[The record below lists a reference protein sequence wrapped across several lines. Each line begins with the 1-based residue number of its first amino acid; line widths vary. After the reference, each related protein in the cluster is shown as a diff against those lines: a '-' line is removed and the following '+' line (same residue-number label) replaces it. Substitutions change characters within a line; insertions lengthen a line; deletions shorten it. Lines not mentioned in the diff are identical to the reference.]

1 MSTPTT
7 PQDPADFEAAMAELD
22 QIVRT
27 LEEGDLPLE
36 QSLAL
41 FERGVRLSRFCHD
54 RLEDAEKRIQVLTE
68 RGGLKDA
75 TEAFDQ
81 ELGARQTDR

>member
-1 MSTPTT
+1 MTTSPTP
-7 PQDPADFEAAMAELD
+7 DPTDFEAAMAELD

-27 LEEGDLPLE
+27 LEQGDLPLE

-41 FERGVRLSRFCHD
+41 FERGVRLSRFCHE

-68 RGGLKDA
+68 RGGLRDA
-75 TEAFDQ
+75 TEQFDQ
-81 ELGARQTDR
+81 ELGGRGPER

>member
-1 MSTPTT
+1 MNAMSTDPT
-7 PQDPADFEAAMAELD
+7 DFETAMAELD

-36 QSLAL
+36 QSLTL

-68 RGGLKDA
+68 RGGLRDA
-75 TEAFDQ
+75 TESFDK
-81 ELGARQTDR
+81 ELGERSPER

>member
-1 MSTPTT
+1 MSTTSPT
-7 PQDPADFEAAMAELD
+7 DFETAMAELD

-27 LEEGDLPLE
+27 LEQGDLPLE
-36 QSLAL
+36 QSLTL

-81 ELGARQTDR
+81 ELGARTPDR

>member
-1 MSTPTT
+1 MTEPT
-7 PQDPADFEAAMAELD
+7 DFEQAITELD

-27 LEEGDLPLE
+27 LEQGDLPLE

-54 RLEDAEKRIQVLTE
+54 RLEDAEKRIQVLTQSGGLRDETAAFEKDLAPRPSE
-68 RGGLKDA
+68 RG
-75 TEAFDQ
+75 
-81 ELGARQTDR
+81 